1 MWNYSKL
8 CFNTKYPWESAVAS
22 DIEAQQYV
30 LYDGVSD
37 EIKKGNVTYWHG
49 LKNDVLYRRQF
60 FNYDLE
66 NECHWIQAI
75 NLADFTVPYG
85 VIRADKLRLFSCP
98 IRLTLGSYGF
108 PDNGTQ
114 IIEKT
119 ADGAKAII
127 LKGHDHTGREK
138 QMAMTIY
145 DGWDELEIVK
155 STGTNPDS
163 ENSIVIYAK
172 TAREKKY
179 GYQPYVLISQ
189 VITKESLEDFTD
201 DEIFPIEK
209 VHYTDTKKCGG
220 YGPVTI
226 TLKDGTTRTIDFEG
240 IEGQLIR

>member
-1 MWNYSKL
+1 M
-8 CFNTKYPWESAVAS
+8 
-22 DIEAQQYV
+22 V
-30 LYDGVSD
+30 LFVQTS
-37 EIKKGNVTYWHG
+37 
-49 LKNDVLYRRQF
+49 F
-60 FNYDLE
+60 
-66 NECHWIQAI
+66 
-75 NLADFTVPYG
+75 
-85 VIRADKLRLFSCP
+85 RLFSCP

-179 GYQPYVLISQ
+179 GYQRMYLFHRLSQRKVLRISQ
-189 VITKESLEDFTD
+189 TMRFSQL
-201 DEIFPIEK
+201 
-209 VHYTDTKKCGG
+209 KK
-220 YGPVTI
+220 YIIQIQRSAEATA
-226 TLKDGTTRTIDFEG
+226 L
-240 IEGQLIR
+240 

>member
-1 MWNYSKL
+1 M
-8 CFNTKYPWESAVAS
+8 
-22 DIEAQQYV
+22 
-30 LYDGVSD
+30 
-37 EIKKGNVTYWHG
+37 
-49 LKNDVLYRRQF
+49 LYRRQF

-66 NECHWIQAI
+66 NECHWIQAM

-163 ENSIVIYAK
+163 ELYRDLCKNCKRKEIWLSAVCTYF
-172 TAREKKY
+172 T
-179 GYQPYVLISQ
+179 GYHKGKS
-189 VITKESLEDFTD
+189 
-201 DEIFPIEK
+201 
-209 VHYTDTKKCGG
+209 
-220 YGPVTI
+220 
-226 TLKDGTTRTIDFEG
+226 
-240 IEGQLIR
+240 

>member
-8 CFNTKYPWESAVAS
+8 CFNTKYPWESAVAP

-66 NECHWIQAI
+66 NECHWIQAM

-145 DGWDELEIVK
+145 DGWDELC
-155 STGTNPDS
+155 
-163 ENSIVIYAK
+163 
-172 TAREKKY
+172 
-179 GYQPYVLISQ
+179 L
-189 VITKESLEDFTD
+189 L
-201 DEIFPIEK
+201 
-209 VHYTDTKKCGG
+209 YTSPSPRD
-220 YGPVTI
+220 
-226 TLKDGTTRTIDFEG
+226 
-240 IEGQLIR
+240 

>member
-8 CFNTKYPWESAVAS
+8 CFNTKYPWESAVAP

-66 NECHWIQAI
+66 NECHWIQAM

-108 PDNGTQ
+108 PDN
-114 IIEKT
+114 
-119 ADGAKAII
+119 
-127 LKGHDHTGREK
+127 
-138 QMAMTIY
+138 
-145 DGWDELEIVK
+145 
-155 STGTNPDS
+155 
-163 ENSIVIYAK
+163 
-172 TAREKKY
+172 
-179 GYQPYVLISQ
+179 
-189 VITKESLEDFTD
+189 
-201 DEIFPIEK
+201 
-209 VHYTDTKKCGG
+209 
-220 YGPVTI
+220 
-226 TLKDGTTRTIDFEG
+226 
-240 IEGQLIR
+240 